1 MLSRLVITFLPRS
14 KRLLISWLQSPSA
27 VIFIYIYIF
36 MGFPGGSAG
45 KESACNAGDV
55 GSIRGL
61 GRSPGEGKGYPFQCS
76 GLENS
81 MDCIYSPWGRRVR
94 QLSDFHFHVYIHGGS
109 DGKESVS
116 SAGDPG
122 SISGWGRSP
131 RGGNVNPL
139 QCSCLEDPMDRGAWR
154 AIVHGVAE
162 SDRTEQL
169 TLLYVTSSRRYTPGR
184 IWFSLQA
191 PKSGWDFFLA
201 PPAPLPEQRKFLR
214 ENSNLSSGEEA
225 IHWSPQTSP
234 HLIHAIYH
242 HLRPPSP
249 RKLAPSLF
257 LLILLAGSGNFLLGK
272 QIKSYICV
280 HLGQQNPSHAQKIA

>member
-1 MLSRLVITFLPRS
+1 
-14 KRLLISWLQSPSA
+14 
-27 VIFIYIYIF
+27 

-45 KESACNAGDV
+45 KESACNVGNL
-55 GSIRGL
+55 GSIVGWED
-61 GRSPGEGKGYPFQCS
+61 PMEKGKATHS
-76 GLENS
+76 SVLAWR
-81 MDCIYSPWGRRVR
+81 IPWTVYIVHGVAESQT

-116 SAGDPG
+116 SAGDSG

-139 QCSCLEDPMDRGAWR
+139 QYSCLEDPMDRGAWQ
-154 AIVHGVAE
+154 ATVHGVAE

-169 TLLYVTSSRRYTPGR
+169 TLLYVTSYRRYTPGR

-201 PPAPLPEQRKFLR
+201 PPPQLRPEQRKFLR
-214 ENSNLSSGEEA
+214 ENSSLSSGEEA
-225 IHWSPQTSP
+225 VRWSPQTSP
-234 HLIHAIYH
+234 HLFHAIYH
-242 HLRPPSP
+242 HLRPRSP
-249 RKLAPSLF
+249 GKLAPSLF
-257 LLILLAGSGNFLLGK
+257 LIILLAGSGHFLLGK